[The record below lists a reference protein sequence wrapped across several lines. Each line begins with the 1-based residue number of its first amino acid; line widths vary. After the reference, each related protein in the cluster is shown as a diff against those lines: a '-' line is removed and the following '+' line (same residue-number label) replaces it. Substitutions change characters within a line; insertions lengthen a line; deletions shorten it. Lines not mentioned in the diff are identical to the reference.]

1 MSSPLQAAMC
11 GDTKDAQSPVAV
23 CPLTIDKIQLI
34 PVRYGLVETL
44 SVKGVASPPFET
56 KSKPIGV
63 RLLRDG
69 WLYILMKQEEAWL
82 LHEYRTEGG
91 QITTL
96 LWQDS
101 DVDKDVRTTTVG
113 DANLVFKKTDILYAC
128 YSEVQWT
135 ARKCSQV
142 IKNDKDRKRFM
153 QRVSLLQAN
162 PLTGGENLLTPKQA
176 SSLIAE
182 CAEKVVSQTSSL
194 SYQTYQWEHK
204 PLYRQIDFTELSA
217 KVLRQYRNGHFYLIL
232 NDDIG
237 ILRDLASF
245 QALVATSLEDWT
257 SDEKRY
263 QQFVEG
269 CYIESQITL
278 SPDKVDQLAVAI
290 GDTTLIN
297 ELNNNQKQA
306 VVEWLEFQEEHGGNN
321 ARLNAIKRNQL
332 KDALGTDLWKKYQ
345 ELIGDIEEQYQRQM
359 HGVNSFKFWDS
370 NAGTLGILD
379 LINEDEMKAFLKQ
392 EREKLAHWQVLLE
405 QITEDRVALFSR
417 FYPAAWYF
425 DATNVESLQNL
436 LAAEYACIQDICWSD
451 TSSKLIAD
459 QLDKMP
465 WIAYRGLFTLP
476 AENFDKITQEIQKK
490 ISELQKLVAA
500 EDDLT
505 AINTIG
511 LELNGLLAQEFTGQD
526 WGSRLI
532 SLNEGMRA
540 FDSLIDASYAQANT
554 LVLAKA
560 TSEFLEDANAN
571 KQFDPK
577 RVFRDLSGSAWLNM
591 LKAYQV
597 NGVSV
602 GLANKA
608 EFEAF
613 DMLRNQAVSMRE
625 ENLSLKNQLRQE
637 LVKLRKQGK
646 SINQSASISK
656 MRQDLKRNQSN
667 LLMMEN
673 KLAEALSP
681 LGDSPAKVGYY
692 IKGLSPE
699 THADM
704 KQMAADLRQLKTRS
718 VNLGKYSVRIKAGK
732 WDVLSLILVCFS
744 ISNAYK
750 ARNKDTALLI
760 SEMTGA
766 LSGILGF
773 VQGVRAATDMA
784 AIKLVSSKVSQLVY
798 GANLGKWTV
807 MLGGWAY
814 IFGGISSV
822 VKATSAGYDAV
833 VKGDTKASITLAAE
847 GVMIG
852 VNYVG
857 IKESGKVAYAVFKS
871 DKAVRAGIWA
881 RNGANLLSLSIR
893 LTLIGIAIS
902 AIQLGATVWYNR
914 TNLSQY
920 LTWFANSQ
928 WGKSPSSIS
937 LEQSNLQ
944 LARISAKP
952 SVEIREFEQGKAL
965 ILGFPGISRETLD
978 EAGVML
984 SAYWKTSLRDNN
996 WQPWTQEL
1004 EQQWVCLSEA
1014 HEPIVIALPLYS
1026 SEINAE
1032 HGIAI
1037 ELHYFPVPDTPEKDI
1052 LRFQAESFTR
1062 VGPLSEV
1069 ALFKARNLSA
1079 SHLAPLT
1086 TQQIYWKVT

>member
-1 MSSPLQAAMC
+1 
-11 GDTKDAQSPVAV
+11 
-23 CPLTIDKIQLI
+23 
-34 PVRYGLVETL
+34 
-44 SVKGVASPPFET
+44 
-56 KSKPIGV
+56 
-63 RLLRDG
+63 
-69 WLYILMKQEEAWL
+69 
-82 LHEYRTEGG
+82 
-91 QITTL
+91 
-96 LWQDS
+96 
-101 DVDKDVRTTTVG
+101 
-113 DANLVFKKTDILYAC
+113 
-128 YSEVQWT
+128 
-135 ARKCSQV
+135 
-142 IKNDKDRKRFM
+142 
-153 QRVSLLQAN
+153 
-162 PLTGGENLLTPKQA
+162 
-176 SSLIAE
+176 
-182 CAEKVVSQTSSL
+182 
-194 SYQTYQWEHK
+194 
-204 PLYRQIDFTELSA
+204 
-217 KVLRQYRNGHFYLIL
+217 
-232 NDDIG
+232 
-237 ILRDLASF
+237 
-245 QALVATSLEDWT
+245 
-257 SDEKRY
+257 
-263 QQFVEG
+263 
-269 CYIESQITL
+269 
-278 SPDKVDQLAVAI
+278 
-290 GDTTLIN
+290 
-297 ELNNNQKQA
+297 
-306 VVEWLEFQEEHGGNN
+306 
-321 ARLNAIKRNQL
+321 
-332 KDALGTDLWKKYQ
+332 
-345 ELIGDIEEQYQRQM
+345 
-359 HGVNSFKFWDS
+359 
-370 NAGTLGILD
+370 
-379 LINEDEMKAFLKQ
+379 
-392 EREKLAHWQVLLE
+392 
-405 QITEDRVALFSR
+405 
-417 FYPAAWYF
+417 
-425 DATNVESLQNL
+425 
-436 LAAEYACIQDICWSD
+436 
-451 TSSKLIAD
+451 
-459 QLDKMP
+459 
-465 WIAYRGLFTLP
+465 
-476 AENFDKITQEIQKK
+476 
-490 ISELQKLVAA
+490 
-500 EDDLT
+500 
-505 AINTIG
+505 
-511 LELNGLLAQEFTGQD
+511 
-526 WGSRLI
+526 
-532 SLNEGMRA
+532 
-540 FDSLIDASYAQANT
+540 LIDASYAQANT

-613 DMLRNQAVSMRE
+613 DMLHNQAVSMRE
-625 ENLSLKNQLRQE
+625 ENVSLKNQLRQE

-704 KQMAADLRQLKTRS
+704 KQIAADLHQLKTRS
-718 VNLGKYSVRIKAGK
+718 VNLGKYSMRIKAGK
-732 WDVLSLILVCFS
+732 WDLLSFILVCFS

-750 ARNKDTALLI
+750 ARNKGAILLI

-766 LSGILGF
+766 LSGIFGF
-773 VQGVRAATDMA
+773 AQGVRAATDMA
-784 AIKLVSSKVSQLVY
+784 AIKLVRSKVSQLVY
-798 GANLGKWTV
+798 GANLGKWTTY
-807 MLGGWAY
+807 LGGSAY
-814 IFGGISSV
+814 FWGMSSSTLKV
-822 VKATSAGYDAV
+822 VTAYDALIQ
-833 VKGDTKASITLAAE
+833 GDNKAAISLVAE
-847 GVMIG
+847 GALVR

-857 IKESGKVAYAVFKS
+857 LRESAKVVYAVFKA
-871 DKAVRAGIWA
+871 DKAVRAGVWA

-920 LTWFANSQ
+920 LTWFANCQ

-937 LEQSNLQ
+937 LEQSNLH

-965 ILGFPGISRETLD
+965 ILSFPSISRETLD

-984 SAYWKTSLRDNN
+984 SAYWKTSLRNNN

-1069 ALFKARNLSA
+1069 ALFKARNLTTG
-1079 SHLAPLT
+1079 HLAPLT

>member
-1 MSSPLQAAMC
+1 MC

-290 GDTTLIN
+290 GDTTFIN

>member
-681 LGDSPAKVGYY
+681 LGESPAKVGYY

>member
-1 MSSPLQAAMC
+1 MC

-681 LGDSPAKVGYY
+681 LGESPAKVGYY

>member
-290 GDTTLIN
+290 GDTTFIN

-577 RVFRDLSGSAWLNM
+577 RFFRDLSGSAWLNM